1 MKIGYFYTEKF
12 NAVMRELEKADWNR
26 TRAAIALGI
35 SLSSVRCWIR
45 EAKACGIHVPDSPKL
60 RHKKDAV

>member
-26 TRAAIALGI
+26 THAAIALGI

-45 EAKACGIHVPDSPKL
+45 EAKACGIAVPDSPML
-60 RHKKDAV
+60 HRKKE